1 MGGHAESRAVR
12 ILRGKTAGAAA
23 LGFLLLGIGFTA
35 LARALPAPAACGWF
49 ALASSG
55 WIYFIFLLWTN
66 LEQNRV
72 EAGPVFDTLGPAN
85 LLTIGRAALMASFM
99 GFLAIAR
106 PHGAPAWL
114 PGSLYLAAALPDFV
128 DGILARRTGRVTRL
142 GEILDLNVDSAGV
155 FAAAVLAVRYGIVPW
170 WYLPIGLA
178 RYLFVIGVR
187 LRGRF
192 GLPVRELP
200 PSIRRR
206 GFAALKMGF
215 MFVVLFPVFGPPA
228 THLAA
233 AAFGAPFAVGFLWDW
248 GLVTGRIRP
257 GTGGPD
263 SAAVRAVTE
272 YLPVLLRA
280 AAVWLTWL
288 VAGPLLSV
296 PEASGIGLLQIGT
309 GVLIGLGVT
318 THTAAMLAAG
328 LLGAGQNLVPL
339 DASGRLL
346 VFVLVGLIFLGGGR
360 FALLAVEERLVA
372 RQIGDPD

>member
-1 MGGHAESRAVR
+1 
-12 ILRGKTAGAAA
+12 
-23 LGFLLLGIGFTA
+23 
-35 LARALPAPAACGWF
+35 
-49 ALASSG
+49 
-55 WIYFIFLLWTN
+55 
-66 LEQNRV
+66 
-72 EAGPVFDTLGPAN
+72 
-85 LLTIGRAALMASFM
+85 
-99 GFLAIAR
+99 
-106 PHGAPAWL
+106 
-114 PGSLYLAAALPDFV
+114 
-128 DGILARRTGRVTRL
+128 
-142 GEILDLNVDSAGV
+142 
-155 FAAAVLAVRYGIVPW
+155 
-170 WYLPIGLA
+170 
-178 RYLFVIGVR
+178 
-187 LRGRF
+187 
-192 GLPVRELP
+192 
-200 PSIRRR
+200 
-206 GFAALKMGF
+206 MGF